1 MISVGTIPPI
11 GVARLRFSVSE
22 GGGISRFRDF
32 GHAHLPYLDR
42 VFELQYLNTENCRP
56 KKKKD
61 FGKGFY
67 LLECLRAGDFGLIE
81 G

>member
-1 MISVGTIPPI
+1 M
-11 GVARLRFSVSE
+11 SE

-56 KKKKD
+56 KKKKQMILVRV
-61 FGKGFY
+61 FIY
-67 LLECLRAGDFGLIE
+67 WNV
-81 G
+81 